1 MVNTWRPIM
10 NQSPTWANAYPVSV
24 GVNLTQKN
32 FRMGQPLKPL
42 EVEIT
47 EAVSKR
53 LEIKYVIKGKSLL
66 PAYEN
71 GEFQVE
77 RSQDEFEW
85 LFTSLTDNPNY
96 VGYLIPPKPP
106 KTELCLKINFKI
118 TRLRYASKRH
128 FATRAGHFS
137 PRTFV
142 ISPKK
147 NGTLP
152 TTA

>member
-1 MVNTWRPIM
+1 
-10 NQSPTWANAYPVSV
+10 
-24 GVNLTQKN
+24 
-32 FRMGQPLKPL
+32 MGQPLKPL

-96 VGYLIPPKPP
+96 IGYLIPPKPP
-106 KTELCLKINFKI
+106 KTGSSLKINI
-118 TRLRYASKRH
+118 QTRLRH
-128 FATRAGHFS
+128 FA
-137 PRTFV
+137 
-142 ISPKK
+142 KK
-147 NGTLP
+147 SDTLP
-152 TTA
+152 KTASICQKASLRQ

>member
-1 MVNTWRPIM
+1 
-10 NQSPTWANAYPVSV
+10 
-24 GVNLTQKN
+24 
-32 FRMGQPLKPL
+32 MGQPLKPL

-53 LEIKYVIKGKSLL
+53 LEIKYIIKGKSLL

-106 KTELCLKINFKI
+106 KTGSSLKINFQNG
-118 TRLRYASKRH
+118 RLRYASNRKSV
-128 FATRAGHFS
+128 TSPQGPVIFS
-137 PRTFV
+137 LRKFV
-142 ISPKK
+142 
-147 NGTLP
+147 TLP
-152 TTA
+152 KTASHCQKASLQQ

>member
-1 MVNTWRPIM
+1 
-10 NQSPTWANAYPVSV
+10 
-24 GVNLTQKN
+24 
-32 FRMGQPLKPL
+32 MGQPLKPL

-106 KTELCLKINFKI
+106 KTGSSLKINSQ
-118 TRLRYASKRH
+118 TRLRHFAKKAALCQKQRH
-128 FATRAGHFS
+128 FVKSVTSAIKLNCFAEMTLFLQSAAFS
-137 PRTFV
+137 A
-142 ISPKK
+142 K
-147 NGTLP
+147 
-152 TTA
+152 